1 MRITHTTQLSREE
14 ERERDRQRDR
24 QRELTKQHHPL
35 ISPSFPPPTHSN
47 NHWEMPHLCCAQLGG
62 MGAIRNC
69 QAKAAANL
77 EKPILAPL
85 WAAGMSFSRCHAER
99 DVPNDIN
106 LRHIFTGE
114 EFGRGVR
121 LWTHGYDFYSITR
134 PIIGVYYGGA
144 KGGKG
149 GWVNDATEMKASYQ
163 RLGTLLEWPNSDQSE
178 AAKRKMK
185 GYEIGKRR
193 SLKMCVV
200 VVLRLGEE
208 ASPSLPSC
216 SQLTPP
222 PPPPPPPP
230 HTHTHTHP
238 TLLFT
243 TRPAGT
249 ST

>member
-1 MRITHTTQLSREE
+1 
-14 ERERDRQRDR
+14 
-24 QRELTKQHHPL
+24 
-35 ISPSFPPPTHSN
+35 
-47 NHWEMPHLCCAQLGG
+47 MPHLCCAQLGG

-193 SLKMCVV
+193 SLKMCVA

-208 ASPSLPSC
+208 ASPSLPSF

-222 PPPPPPPP
+222 PPP
-230 HTHTHTHP
+230 THTHTHS
-238 TLLFT
+238 LLFSS
-243 TRPAGT
+243 RRALQVPRLEPRGLRA
-249 ST
+249 